1 MILLSIIQDKHFRSA
16 PLEKNVPVLL
26 ALLGIWYINFFQAE
40 THAMLPYD
48 QYMHRFAA
56 YFQQVSYITTTH
68 ETRLLFIMQNALWK
82 RWFCELHDAILCKYF
97 DTVILGL
104 QGDMESNG
112 KYISKNGTRVNY
124 HTGPIVWGEP
134 GTNGQHAFYQLIHQ
148 GTRGLCVKSCTVHI
162 LT

>member
-82 RWFCELHDAILCKYF
+82 RWFCELHR
-97 DTVILGL
+97 TVF
-104 QGDMESNG
+104 MM
-112 KYISKNGTRVNY
+112 
-124 HTGPIVWGEP
+124 P
-134 GTNGQHAFYQLIHQ
+134 F
-148 GTRGLCVKSCTVHI
+148 CVSI
-162 LT
+162 LTL

>member
-1 MILLSIIQDKHFRSA
+1 MDQNA
-16 PLEKNVPVLL
+16 PVLL

-40 THAMLPYD
+40 THCLLPYD

-56 YFQQVSYITTTH
+56 YFQQVENTH
-68 ETRLLFIMQNALWK
+68 SCTELLLEYAISNA
-82 RWFCELHDAILCKYF
+82 
-97 DTVILGL
+97 VVL

-112 KYISKNGTRVNY
+112 KYITTKGNKVNY

-148 GTRGLCVKSCTVHI
+148 GSLADLLNLTYRTRGVC
-162 LT
+162 LTLLSPQQELA